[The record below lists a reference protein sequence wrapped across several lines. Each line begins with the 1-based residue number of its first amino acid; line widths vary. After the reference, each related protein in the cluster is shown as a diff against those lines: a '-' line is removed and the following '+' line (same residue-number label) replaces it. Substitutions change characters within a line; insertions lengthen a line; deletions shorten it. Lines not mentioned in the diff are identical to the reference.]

1 MVKFTSAWRAS
12 RIVRNPTIPGI
23 FCFSMCFLRCI
34 PGQLRNSSRRPT
46 PPTRISGGCYS
57 RVMLPGREDG
67 DVKREF
73 VGGQKGECEGGVL
86 RSSTRST
93 PRYPNHPNVN
103 QPALQSTAFLYVG
116 WLCVRVYMCVRAST
130 CDRMRLCVCGGVRWV
145 GGGLDVSDR
154 AFMHDRV
161 WLDNECTLSRVTILV
176 CECACMYACV
186 CV

>member
-1 MVKFTSAWRAS
+1 LVKFTSAWRAS

-73 VGGQKGECEGGVL
+73 VGGQKGECEGGCSAPPPAAPRDTPTIPTSTNRHCNL
-86 RSSTRST
+86 RLFCMLAGCACV
-93 PRYPNHPNVN
+93 YICV
-103 QPALQSTAFLYVG
+103 
-116 WLCVRVYMCVRAST
+116 CVRVHAIGCV
-130 CDRMRLCVCGGVRWV
+130 
-145 GGGLDVSDR
+145 
-154 AFMHDRV
+154 
-161 WLDNECTLSRVTILV
+161 
-176 CECACMYACV
+176 YACV
-186 CV
+186 VGCGG